1 MKRSRTTEKIRDWIA
16 SGKLPRG
23 VLLPSERFLAEELGV
38 SRPTVRRAIEPL
50 VQEGLLESQ
59 PGRGTLVPETSS
71 REELRTDWKVLALLL
86 PDIANRFFSEVA
98 ESIEYTALQRGYQI
112 LLCNSRHQTHL
123 EEFHIRKIMA
133 HRVKG
138 VILAHDPNQE
148 VSGSLELLR
157 RARIPTVLLFSTARE
172 ADCDSVVL
180 DDRAGVDQALRYLVS
195 LGHKRIAF
203 CRPLSGTRPHPR
215 ETHYQ
220 AFMNRNGAAGSEFL
234 LDVVDKAD
242 HEIQSRIRELL
253 SLPNAPTACLAGND
267 NVALML
273 TKNLASLNISLPDA
287 FSVVGFDNV
296 RYVQHLPVP
305 LTTIDQPKQEM
316 GRRAAE
322 LLFER
327 IDAGS
332 EMPYRNEVFTP
343 HLVIRESCA
352 MVSMQAL
359 RSSDAIGGVTGT
371 RGSV

>member
-1 MKRSRTTEKIRDWIA
+1 MKRSQATETIRDWIH

-23 VLLPSERFLAEELGV
+23 VLLPPERTLAEELGV

-59 PGRGTLVPETSS
+59 PGRGTLVPENPAAEGE
-71 REELRTDWKVLALLL
+71 RRDWKLLALLL

-98 ESIEYTALQRGYQI
+98 ESIEYAALQRGYQI
-112 LLCNSRHQTHL
+112 LLCNSRHQTNL
-123 EEFHIRKIMA
+123 EEFHIRQIVT

-148 VSGSLELLR
+148 VSGSLGLLR
-157 RARIPTVLLFSTARE
+157 SARIPTVLLFSTARE
-172 ADCDSVVL
+172 AECDSVVL
-180 DDRAGVDQALRYLVS
+180 DDRAGVEQALRYLFS

-203 CRPLSGTRPHPR
+203 CRPLPGPQPHPR
-215 ETHYQ
+215 ETHFLE
-220 AFMNRNGAAGSEFL
+220 FMNGDRTSYL
-234 LDVVDKAD
+234 LDVLDKSD
-242 HEIQSRIRELL
+242 DEIRARLGDLL
-253 SLPNAPTACLAGND
+253 SREDAPTACLAGND

-273 TKNLASLNISLPDA
+273 TKNLANLNIAVPDA
-287 FSVVGFDNV
+287 FSVVGFDNLRFV
-296 RYVQHLPVP
+296 RHLPVP

-332 EMPYRNEVFTP
+332 EMPYRQEVFTP
-343 HLVIRESCA
+343 HLVIRESCSVVPFPA
-352 MVSMQAL
+352 
-359 RSSDAIGGVTGT
+359 RSAPAIPAEVT
-371 RGSV
+371 RGSL

>member
-1 MKRSRTTEKIRDWIA
+1 MKRSHATETIRGWIV

-23 VLLPSERFLAEELGV
+23 VLLPPERTLADELGV

-59 PGRGTLVPETSS
+59 PGRGTLVPENSAGDAIRS
-71 REELRTDWKVLALLL
+71 DWKVLALLL
-86 PDIANRFFSEVA
+86 PDIANRFFSEMA
-98 ESIEYTALQRGYQI
+98 ESIEYAALQRGYQI

-123 EEFHIRKIMA
+123 EEFHIRQIVT

-157 RARIPTVLLFSTARE
+157 GAGIPTVLLFSTPRAAE
-172 ADCDSVVL
+172 CDSVVL
-180 DDRAGVDQALRYLVS
+180 DDRAGVEQALRYLFS

-203 CRPLSGTRPHPR
+203 CRPLPGPRPHPR
-215 ETHYQ
+215 ETH
-220 AFMNRNGAAGSEFL
+220 FFELVNGSRRACL
-234 LDVVDKAD
+234 LDVVDKSD
-242 HEIQSRIRELL
+242 DEIQAGLRELL
-253 SLPNAPTACLAGND
+253 AGPDAPTACLAGND

-273 TKNLASLNISLPDA
+273 TKNLACLNIPVPEA
-287 FSVVGFDNV
+287 FSVVGFDNLRFV
-296 RYVQHLPVP
+296 EHLPVP

-332 EMPYRNEVFTP
+332 AMPYRQEVFTP
-343 HLVIRESCA
+343 HLVIRESCSVA
-352 MVSMQAL
+352 PFSGRRGTSTAPVITR
-359 RSSDAIGGVTGT
+359 RSV
-371 RGSV
+371 